1 MTIPTVTVNKEATL
15 MITLRNKHN
24 DLVIDESEKIL
35 ACVLFDKTMESV
47 FVNPIKEVGG
57 GRYEASF
64 TASRCGHY
72 MISITV
78 DGHHIPGSPYK

>member
-15 MITLRNKHN
+15 MITLRNKYN
-24 DLVIDESEKIL
+24 DLVIDETEKIMVT
-35 ACVLFDKTMESV
+35 VLFGKTMESV
-47 FVNPIKEVGG
+47 FVNPIKEVGN

-64 TASRCGHY
+64 TASRCGYY
-72 MISITV
+72 MISIIV

>member
-24 DLVIDESEKIL
+24 DLVIDEREKIMVT
-35 ACVLFDKTMESV
+35 VLFDKTMESV
-47 FVNPIKEVGG
+47 FINPIKEVGG

-64 TASRCGHY
+64 TASRCGYY
-72 MISITV
+72 MISIIV

>member
-24 DLVIDESEKIL
+24 DLVVDQCAKIMVT
-35 ACVLFDKTMESV
+35 VLFDKTMESV
-47 FVNPIKEVGG
+47 FVNSIKEVGG

-64 TASRCGHY
+64 TVSRCGYY
-72 MISITV
+72 MISIIV